1 MRAFRLLGVTAAV
14 GVAAL
19 VIPAP
24 RPLTAAGETVGVWLT
39 TGDRSQLLAPQPS
52 LTFAP
57 DTPSRRY
64 LTIDVDETITYQQV
78 QGFGGSLTDSAAW
91 LIANALAPAGR
102 DALMSSL
109 FDPAAGIGLSLLRQP
124 IGASDFA
131 LAHYTYDDTCC
142 DLSDFSVEHDRAY
155 ILPLLRQALTLNPA
169 LRVMGSPWSAP
180 AWMKDSGSLYGGKLL
195 PQDYGLYADYF
206 VKYVTAYQAEGVPIS
221 FVTLQN
227 EPHYEPPDYPG
238 MRWEATEE
246 ADFVKNDLGPA
257 FAANGIGTRIVVWD
271 HNWDE
276 PGYPITVLDDPAAKA
291 YVDGSAFHC
300 YGGSVD
306 AQTQVHDAHPDR
318 NVYFSECTSGA
329 WSSNWANNLVWDFQN
344 ILIGNFRNWGVSTT
358 KFNLALDQNYG
369 PHTGGCTNCT
379 GIATIDTTNGSV
391 SYNHDFYTLGH
402 FSKFV
407 APGAVRIDSD
417 QFDRRGIYDVSFKN
431 PDGSRVVVVLNAGH
445 ASTPFKVRWAGQ
457 SILYR
462 LPAQSAATFKW

>member
-1 MRAFRLLGVTAAV
+1 MRAFRLLAVTAAV
-14 GVAAL
+14 GVAAFL
-19 VIPAP
+19 TPAP
-24 RPLTAAGETVGVWLT
+24 RPLSAAGETVGVWVT

-52 LTFAP
+52 LVFAP

-64 LTIDVDETITYQQV
+64 LTIDVDETITYQQM
-78 QGFGGSLTDSAAW
+78 QGFGGSLTDSSAW
-91 LIANALAPAGR
+91 LIANRLRSGQS

-131 LAHYTYDDTCC
+131 LSHYTYDDTCC
-142 DLSDFSVEHDRAY
+142 DLKDFSIDHDRAY
-155 ILPLLRQALTLNPA
+155 IIPLLQKALSLNPA

-180 AWMKDSGSLYGGKLL
+180 GWMKDSDSLYGGKLL
-195 PQDYGLYADYF
+195 PQDYDLYADYF
-206 VKYVTAYQAEGVPIS
+206 VEYITAYQAAGVPIS

-246 ADFVKNDLGPA
+246 ADFVKSHLGPA
-257 FAANGIGTRIVVWD
+257 FAAKKIGTKIVVWD

-276 PGYPITVLDDPAAKA
+276 PGYPIAVLDDPGAKA

-318 NVYFSECTSGA
+318 NVYFTECTSGA
-329 WSSNWANNLVWDFQN
+329 WSTNWANNLVWDFQN

-407 APGAVRIDSD
+407 APGAVRIDSE
-417 QFDRRGIYDVSFKN
+417 QFDRRGLYDVSFRN
-431 PDGSRVVVVLNAGH
+431 PDGSKVVVVLNAGH
-445 ASTPFKVRWAGQ
+445 ASTPFKIRWAGQ
-457 SILYR
+457 SILYT